1 MRANLLGSLPALDP
15 ALAWLIAIALA
26 VLLLASALHK
36 LRDLPGFEAV
46 LSDYDLLP
54 ARATGLVP
62 VVARTVVAAEL
73 MLAVALLVPDAAP
86 WAGPATALLL
96 GMYALAIAI
105 NLRRGRRDI
114 DCGCLGPGAGV
125 GTRHGLS
132 PWLVAR
138 NLLLMSLAAAHA
150 LPVAQRSLHWLDAIT
165 GLGALLV
172 LAWLWQAAHLLI
184 AHDAFRQER
193 FS

>member
-1 MRANLLGSLPALDP
+1 MSADIQQSLPALDP

-26 VLLLASALHK
+26 MLLLASALHK

-46 LSDYDLLP
+46 LGNYDILP
-54 ARATGLVP
+54 ARAAHLVP
-62 VVARTVVAAEL
+62 VVARIAVALEL
-73 MLAVALLVPDAAP
+73 LLAVALLVPGAAG

-96 GMYALAIAI
+96 GLYALAIGI
-105 NLRRGRRDI
+105 NLMRGRRDI
-114 DCGCLGPGAGV
+114 DCGCLGPGAGA
-125 GTRHGLS
+125 GARNGLS

-138 NLLLMSLAAAHA
+138 NLVLMSLAAAHA

-165 GLGALLV
+165 ALGALLV
-172 LAWLWQAAHLLI
+172 LAGLWQATHLLI
-184 AHDAFRQER
+184 AHDTFQQER

>member
-15 ALAWLIAIALA
+15 ALAWLIAIAIA

-73 MLAVALLVPDAAP
+73 ILAVALLVPDAAP
-86 WAGPATALLL
+86 WRDPRRRYCWVCMRWPSASTSGAVAAISTAAAS
-96 GMYALAIAI
+96 GRAPVSVPDTVS
-105 NLRRGRRDI
+105 RRG
-114 DCGCLGPGAGV
+114 
-125 GTRHGLS
+125 
-132 PWLVAR
+132 WW
-138 NLLLMSLAAAHA
+138 AAT
-150 LPVAQRSLHWLDAIT
+150 SC
-165 GLGALLV
+165 
-172 LAWLWQAAHLLI
+172 
-184 AHDAFRQER
+184 
-193 FS
+193 